1 MPWHPLTDRFS
12 SQAHANPQGPANAVE
27 GAAAVFAHEA
37 HECQLSA
44 GVSRRVQDQALGTS
58 QASAEQ
64 PNQAGVS
71 TVRVG

>member
-1 MPWHPLTDRFS
+1 M
-12 SQAHANPQGPANAVE
+12 
-27 GAAAVFAHEA
+27 FAHKA

-44 GVSRRVQDQALGTS
+44 GVSRRGPDQALGTS

-71 TVRVG
+71 TVRLGDRWFPAQPKA